1 MNSSTVKWLIR
12 ILCVSYAQYSLAQGP
27 SIQWQKTIGGNST
40 EGLFKVI
47 QTTDGGYML
56 AGYSASGIS
65 GEKSDTSRGYEDYWI
80 VKLDAVGNI
89 LWDKTYGGDS
99 ADFLQTIV
107 PSADGGYLLAGYSVS
122 SISSDKTDTA
132 YGYWDTWIVKID
144 SIGKKLW
151 DRTYGGSGN
160 YTDGLVSA
168 KQTSDNGYL
177 LWMVSGSGINAIKT
191 DGSRGSSDYW
201 LVKIDSL
208 GNIQWQKVIGGTG
221 IDHILSVIETLDGGY
236 ALAGFSWSG
245 IGEDKTTPGFGGFDY
260 WIVKLDASRNIQW
273 QKEYGGNSFEHLM
286 SIQQLPD
293 SSYIIGGFSQSG
305 VSGNK
310 TEPGRGMYDYWTVH
324 TDPQGVILWQKAFGG
339 SAAEENRGGIVP
351 TMDGG
356 YLHVGFSQSG
366 ISGEKSEPN
375 RGMDDYWIVKTD
387 ANGILQWDKTFGGD
401 STEFLYTALQAS
413 DGGFLLA
420 GWSRSGISG
429 DKTGFN
435 RGGFDYWIIK
445 TTPEPTGISE
455 NEQLQNIVTIF
466 PNPFNNNATV
476 RINDDITKGRAFT
489 LVFYDVNGKE
499 VKRIEKITSKET
511 SFSRDNLKN
520 GIYFY
525 TLYNE
530 SGSKKTNYS
539 GKIIIQ

>member
-1 MNSSTVKWLIR
+1 MKNRWAWFALIVC
-12 ILCVSYAQYSLAQGP
+12 ILSAQFSFAQAP

-65 GEKSDTSRGYEDYWI
+65 GEKTDTSRGYEDYWI
-80 VKLDAVGNI
+80 VKITATGNI
-89 LWDKTYGGDS
+89 QWDKTYGGDS
-99 ADFLQTIV
+99 TDYLQTIV
-107 PSADGGYLLAGYSVS
+107 PANDGGYLLAGYSVS
-122 SISSDKTDTA
+122 GINGDKTDTA
-132 YGYWDTWIVKID
+132 YGYWDTWIIKID
-144 SIGKKLW
+144 SNGTKLW

-160 YTDGLVSA
+160 KTDGLVSA

-177 LWMVSGSGINAIKT
+177 LWMVSGSGINNIKT
-191 DGSRGSSDYW
+191 DSSRGSSDYW
-201 LVKIDSL
+201 LVKIDSV
-208 GNIQWQKVIGGTG
+208 GNIQWQKTIGGSG

-245 IGEDKTTPGFGGFDY
+245 ISGEKTTASFGGFDY
-260 WIVKLDASRNIQW
+260 WVVKLDSLRNIEW

-293 SSYIIGGFSQSG
+293 SGYMIGGFSQSG

-310 TEPGRGMYDYWTVH
+310 TEPSRGGYDYWMIR
-324 TDPQGVILWQKAFGG
+324 TDAGGNILWQKVFGG
-339 SAAEENRGGIVP
+339 SGAEEMRGGIIS
-351 TMDGG
+351 TADGG

-366 ISGEKSEPN
+366 TSGEKSEPN

-387 ANGILQWDKTFGGD
+387 ANGTLQWDKTFGGD
-401 STEFLYTALQAS
+401 STDFIYTAIQTT

-420 GWSRSGISG
+420 GWSMSGISG

-435 RGGFDYWIIK
+435 RGGYDYWIIK
-445 TTPEPTGISE
+445 ITPDLTGIS
-455 NEQLQNIVTIF
+455 NNIQTQNMISIF
-466 PNPFNNNATV
+466 PNPFNNTATL
-476 RINDDITKGRAFT
+476 RIETPLDKNRSYT
-489 LVFYDVNGKE
+489 LIIYDQIGKE
-499 VKRIEKITSKET
+499 VYRIEKIISNET
-511 SFSRDNLKN
+511 LISRDNLN
-520 GIYFY
+520 SGIYFY
-525 TLYNE
+525 NLFSNSE
-530 SGSKKTNYS
+530 GKKINHS